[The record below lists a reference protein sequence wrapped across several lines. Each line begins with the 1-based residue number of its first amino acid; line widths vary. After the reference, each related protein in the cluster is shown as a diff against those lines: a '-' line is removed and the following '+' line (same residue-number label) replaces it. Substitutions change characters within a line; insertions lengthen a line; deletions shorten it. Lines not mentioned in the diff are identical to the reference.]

1 MSSPPINLP
10 LKFDTM
16 ELATHCESLCR
27 TIRSA
32 DPEALARALNI
43 HDFNDTHFFE
53 QIKYADLVLKKSLER
68 KSGG

>member
-1 MSSPPINLP
+1 
-10 LKFDTM
+10 M